1 MTQTTIRTAALS
13 IVSSALI
20 LGASLSAMAAAPAP
34 QSAPIIMGKDRPILL
49 QRMVVTATPLPD
61 TDR

>member
-1 MTQTTIRTAALS
+1 MTQTSIRTAALS
-13 IVSSALI
+13 LASSALI

-34 QSAPIIMGKDRPILL
+34 PSAPIIMGKDRPILL
-49 QRMVVTATPLPD
+49 QRMVVMATPLPD